1 MKVLI
6 IQENGHHDGNRG
18 YRECFSFQRAFQE
31 HADFSADIWGSRHA
45 NFQMTPDFSAYD
57 IILQLEQ
64 YDGSYGQP
72 WIPYDCIKKSK
83 AYKIL
88 WAVDSHS
95 RTPQYYEYLRGL
107 GGYQLVLNAIKH
119 HVGPHGVWF
128 PNAYDD
134 MLIKPL
140 RVDKKIDVAFC
151 GNGGGE
157 KREAMVKHMQDNLGQ
172 SFKFDHWVI
181 GDAMVEAINS
191 YRIHF
196 NFNVLDDINYRSFET
211 IGCGTPLLTNN
222 NYQYDELGFVNG
234 KNCLIY
240 KTKEEAVDIAREY
253 LGKSNKL
260 KEIGDAGLELAK
272 KHSYRARIRNLIKF
286 VKTKI

>member
-31 HADFSADIWGSRHA
+31 HANISADVWGNRHA
-45 NFQMTPDFSAYD
+45 NFNSMPNFDSYD
-57 IILQLEQ
+57 IIVQLEQ

-72 WIPYDCIKKSK
+72 WVPYTKIRNSK

-95 RTPQYYEYLRGL
+95 RGAQYYEQLRDL
-107 GGYQLVLNAIKH
+107 GNFNLILNSIKH
-119 HVGPHGVWF
+119 HVGTHGVWF

-140 RVDKKIDVAFC
+140 RTEKKIDVAFC
-151 GNGGGE
+151 GNGGGG
-157 KREAMVKHMQDNLGQ
+157 KREAILMYMQENLREK
-172 SFKFDHWVI
+172 FKFDNWVI
-181 GDAMVEAINS
+181 GDDMVKAINS
-191 YRIHF
+191 YKIHF

-211 IGCGTPLLTNN
+211 IGTGTPLLTNY
-222 NYQYDELGFVNG
+222 NYQYEELGFIHE

-240 KTKEEAVDIAREY
+240 KTHEEAVQLAKEY
-253 LGKSNKL
+253 LNKPEKL
-260 KEIGDAGLELAK
+260 KEIGDAGLELSR
-272 KHSYRARIRNLIKF
+272 KHSYRARIRSLITYLKN
-286 VKTKI
+286 KN